1 MVDCNG
7 WAPLLIMSNSAK
19 QREFLKKAV
28 KTIEDLGCEV
38 SIEQNKHY
46 KIKIRRNN
54 QVGIWGVSTTPKN
67 RYTAQRDA
75 ISELKTVLRSIGL
88 DLSNQNFGTGLLHMQ
103 INKPNITQILDALI
117 EKEDFMN
124 PNLFK
129 DLLQHCYPNL
139 TIENQNSVLNI
150 SEAVQKIISSSSE
163 SGSISAPDWVVLSPL
178 GSRHNAC
185 VRNVMTFA
193 SDRNRFAP
201 QWRDSYKLTDAVEG
215 MLTYFKACEKITELG
230 VLVTNVWRPGELS
243 RYRLDI
249 ENFEV
254 KGIQSVA
261 ILISGNS
268 ALPISWPWR

>member
-1 MVDCNG
+1 
-7 WAPLLIMSNSAK
+7 
-19 QREFLKKAV
+19 
-28 KTIEDLGCEV
+28 
-38 SIEQNKHY
+38 
-46 KIKIRRNN
+46 
-54 QVGIWGVSTTPKN
+54 
-67 RYTAQRDA
+67 
-75 ISELKTVLRSIGL
+75 
-88 DLSNQNFGTGLLHMQ
+88 MQ
-103 INKPNITQILDALI
+103 INKPNITKILDALI
-117 EKEDFMN
+117 EKEDFMS

-163 SGSISAPDWVVLSPL
+163 SCSISVPDWVVLNPS
-178 GSRHNAC
+178 GSQHNAC
-185 VRNVMTFA
+185 IRNVMTFA
-193 SDRNRFAP
+193 SDRNIFAP
-201 QWRDSYKLTDAVEG
+201 QWRDSHKLTDAVEG
-215 MLTYFKACEKITELG
+215 MLTYYKACEKITKLG
-230 VLVTNVWRPGELS
+230 ILVTNVWRPGELS

>member
-1 MVDCNG
+1 VDPNG

-46 KIKIRRNN
+46 KIKIRCNN

-88 DLSNQNFGTGLLHMQ
+88 DLSNQNFGAGLLHMQ

-129 DLLQHCYPNL
+129 GLLHHSYPNL
-139 TIENQNSVLNI
+139 TIENQNSILTTY
-150 SEAVQKIISSSSE
+150 EMVQKIISSSSE
-163 SGSISAPDWVVLSPL
+163 SSSIQAPDWVVLSPS
-178 GSRHNAC
+178 GNPPNAC
-185 VRNVMTFA
+185 VRNMMTLA
-193 SDRNRFAP
+193 SDRNRFAL
-201 QWRDSYKLTDAVEG
+201 QWRDSYRLTDAIEA
-215 MLTYFKACEKITELG
+215 MLAYYKVCGEITKLG

-243 RYRLDI
+243 RYRMDI
-249 ENFEV
+249 ENYEAN
-254 KGIQSVA
+254 GTQTIA

-268 ALPISWPWR
+268 ALPISWHWR

>member
-1 MVDCNG
+1 
-7 WAPLLIMSNSAK
+7 MSNSAK

-28 KTIEDLGCEV
+28 KTIKDLGCEV
-38 SIEQNKHY
+38 TIEQNKHY
-46 KIKIRRNN
+46 KIKIRRND
-54 QVGIWGVSTTPKN
+54 QVGVWGVSTTPKN

-88 DLSNQNFGTGLLHMQ
+88 DLRNQNFGAGLLHMQ

-129 DLLQHCYPNL
+129 DLLQHFYPNL

-150 SEAVQKIISSSSE
+150 SEAAQKIISSSSE
-163 SGSISAPDWVVLSPL
+163 SGSISAPDWVVLSPS
-178 GSRHNAC
+178 GSKHNAC
-185 VRNVMTFA
+185 IRNVMTFA
-193 SDRNRFAP
+193 SDRNRFAS
-201 QWRDSYKLTDAVEG
+201 QWRDSHKLTDAAEG
-215 MLTYFKACEKITELG
+215 ILTYYKACEKITKLG

-249 ENFEV
+249 ENFEG